1 MSVPDF
7 KQSCKTVLESFSKA
21 DKRAHSL
28 ANLKKGSASY
38 SKLSLKKE
46 TWLPCCYP
54 GVPCDSRIVS
64 SIEPNSTDKGKKL
77 LIVACSEFKYC
88 LHTSKQNI
96 KGEIK

>member
-1 MSVPDF
+1 MSVHDF
-7 KQSCKTVLESFSKA
+7 KQSCKTVSESFSKA

-28 ANLKKGSASY
+28 ANLKNGSSSY

-46 TWLPCCYP
+46 TWLSCCYP
-54 GVPCDSRIVS
+54 GVPCDSRIIS
-64 SIEPNSTDKGKKL
+64 SIEPDSSDKGKK